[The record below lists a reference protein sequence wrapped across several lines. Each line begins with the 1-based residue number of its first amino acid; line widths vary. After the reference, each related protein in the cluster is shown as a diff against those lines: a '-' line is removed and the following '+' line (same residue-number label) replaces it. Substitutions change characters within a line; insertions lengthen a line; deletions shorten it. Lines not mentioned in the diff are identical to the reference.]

1 MAEKTGISVPFMT
14 QIELGRKSASLE
26 VVQNIAAA
34 LNISYKQLFEENIA
48 ASNQEKTNLSLLEQN
63 ITSSVVKKKIHE
75 EFIKIKIDFFDF
87 FQKTKKSLYRKI
99 YKTELDFKKISY
111 FLFHTSTLSCVK
123 KTYLYNRII

>member
-1 MAEKTGISVPFMT
+1 MTDILLVLGSNIRKIRKEFGWTQADLAEKSGISVPFMT

-63 ITSSVVKKKIHE
+63 IASSVVKKIHE
-75 EFIKIKIDFFDF
+75 EFLKIK
-87 FQKTKKSLYRKI
+87 
-99 YKTELDFKKISY
+99 
-111 FLFHTSTLSCVK
+111 
-123 KTYLYNRII
+123 